1 MTAHYLMRPPGEA
14 FAHALSKHPLGHLI
28 DVEEA
33 RRQHVGVADVMRA
46 AGARV
51 VMLPEEPRL
60 ADAPF
65 IQDTMVSL
73 PRADDPR
80 GGSALL
86 VLTRPG
92 APSRR
97 PEVPSVAA
105 AAASLVPPDCVRLT
119 VAAPGTMDGGDV
131 LAWGDR
137 VVIGLSG
144 RTDEAGALQV
154 KPAVEALGYR
164 VWLCPVT
171 DDRLHFA
178 SAITVVRP
186 GRLIGTAVG
195 FADLDAVDPAILAD
209 VDRVLI
215 PDEELPAHNVLPVR
229 GTVIIPAG
237 NPVATAM
244 LRDRGEHVVEV
255 DYDQF
260 TRADAGLT
268 CLVGLVH

>member
-1 MTAHYLMRPPGEA
+1 MTAHYLMRPPSEA
-14 FAHALSKHPLGHLI
+14 FAQALSTHPLGHLI
-28 DVEEA
+28 DVDEA
-33 RRQHVGVADVMRA
+33 RRQHAGVVAVMRA
-46 AGARV
+46 AGAGI

-65 IQDTMVSL
+65 VQDTMVSFTW
-73 PRADDPR
+73 ADDPH
-80 GGSALL
+80 GASALL

-97 PEVPSVAA
+97 PEVPSVTAA
-105 AAASLVPPDCVRLT
+105 AEPLLSPDCRRIT

-131 LAWGDR
+131 LLWGDR

-144 RTDEAGALQV
+144 RTNEAGALQV
-154 KPAVEALGYR
+154 KTAVEALGYR

-171 DDRLHFA
+171 DGRLHFA

-186 GRLIGTAVG
+186 GRLIGTAIG
-195 FADLDAVDPAILAD
+195 FADLDAVDPGILD
-209 VDRVLI
+209 GVDRVLI
-215 PDEELPAHNVLPVR
+215 PDEELPAHNVLPVN
-229 GTVIIPAG
+229 GTVITPAG
-237 NPVATAM
+237 YPVAAAM
-244 LRDRGEHVVEV
+244 LRERGERVVEV